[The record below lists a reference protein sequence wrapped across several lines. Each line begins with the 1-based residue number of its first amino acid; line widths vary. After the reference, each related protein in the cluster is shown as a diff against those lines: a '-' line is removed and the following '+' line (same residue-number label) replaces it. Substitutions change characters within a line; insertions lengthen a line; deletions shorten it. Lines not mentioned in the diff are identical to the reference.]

1 MQEYENLIQEKE
13 ELKRKRQLQITDNED
28 KLKLILEE
36 NKELIKQIE
45 LKTDLLESQEETIAN
60 LNLEMVTM
68 NAKIAKLTKTKGQ
81 RSKSKLQ
88 TEDKGKDSA
97 DSDSSLGGDDENEE
111 DDSGKQSSTQTSSNT
126 LTINTPV
133 KQIKYNEKQAD
144 KMDLETLTTLYI
156 KLVSYKKPK
165 QTQEATKFKLKMI
178 EKSKKMDQEINAMKT
193 RLTQLQNELASLQ
206 EKYQQNVSADKVNEQ
221 VVELLKSKQK
231 LEKEIKNLRDLTDKQ
246 LQEKLDLNSIIN
258 DIGNREVKLNE
269 ELINAQD
276 EIKEKNKLI
285 IDYQKTVTEL
295 EEKLSNLPT
304 NSSEVHLSNKLDQ
317 LSEKLQESATL
328 INKLLIQ
335 NQILLN
341 RSEAQTNEIMQTE
354 ELPTKPQY
362 SKILMDQTKNISTI
376 SESAILIK
384 RRKNTKIS
392 MAYLRNLLHS
402 ETKELLNLPKLIC
415 TNTRDKD
422 VLLIKSDSDEGI
434 DKLLNILD
442 GLESLKE
449 IAEITYKSEN
459 RKRIIILGVPVVMEP
474 QEIVDKIKQD
484 LQHNQEVEIVKI
496 LKRDKA
502 HTFQIILEINQK
514 IANLLFNRG
523 RLLLG
528 FNSCKVLPYKPII
541 RCNNCQKFGHTGI
554 ACRRREVCHFCAK
567 LHKSSSCPVKD
578 DSRRY
583 RCSNCLQTDFDNAH
597 PAFSSECPVFQ
608 YHLQQRNSST
618 NDNRLFSRQ

>member
-1 MQEYENLIQEKE
+1 MGDSKNDHTSSSHSSSGDNQLGLSSDQTTIVSESQFSTKSKNASKIQYYRDSTLADNFLRFCEIKSKAEKNPQDLRFEKAFEESTKKEIVKALQEYENLIQEKE

-295 EEKLSNLPT
+295 
-304 NSSEVHLSNKLDQ
+304 
-317 LSEKLQESATL
+317 
-328 INKLLIQ
+328 
-335 NQILLN
+335 
-341 RSEAQTNEIMQTE
+341 
-354 ELPTKPQY
+354 
-362 SKILMDQTKNISTI
+362 
-376 SESAILIK
+376 
-384 RRKNTKIS
+384 
-392 MAYLRNLLHS
+392 
-402 ETKELLNLPKLIC
+402 
-415 TNTRDKD
+415 
-422 VLLIKSDSDEGI
+422 
-434 DKLLNILD
+434 
-442 GLESLKE
+442 
-449 IAEITYKSEN
+449 
-459 RKRIIILGVPVVMEP
+459 
-474 QEIVDKIKQD
+474 
-484 LQHNQEVEIVKI
+484 
-496 LKRDKA
+496 
-502 HTFQIILEINQK
+502 
-514 IANLLFNRG
+514 
-523 RLLLG
+523 
-528 FNSCKVLPYKPII
+528 
-541 RCNNCQKFGHTGI
+541 
-554 ACRRREVCHFCAK
+554 
-567 LHKSSSCPVKD
+567 
-578 DSRRY
+578 
-583 RCSNCLQTDFDNAH
+583 
-597 PAFSSECPVFQ
+597 
-608 YHLQQRNSST
+608 
-618 NDNRLFSRQ
+618 